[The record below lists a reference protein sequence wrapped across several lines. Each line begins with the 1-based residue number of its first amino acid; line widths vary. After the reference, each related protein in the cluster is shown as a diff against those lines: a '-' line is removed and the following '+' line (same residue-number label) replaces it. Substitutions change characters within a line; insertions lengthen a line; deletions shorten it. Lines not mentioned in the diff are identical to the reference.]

1 MMKRLPIFLLL
12 TLFATML
19 VAQSISADERTK
31 LVKHLNQSQSEL
43 FATVK
48 GLTTEQLNFKTD
60 ADSWSIA
67 ECVEHIA
74 ITENTIFGLVET
86 ALTVE
91 ADPSRRNEVQMS
103 DDQILG
109 LIRARENKVKT
120 RPDAEPQNRFV
131 DYSGSLKTFK
141 KRRKEHL
148 NYVKKT
154 DDDLRNRYCQFPF
167 GTIDAYQTI
176 LFLSGHVQR
185 HTDQIKEVMEAD
197 NFPG

>member
-1 MMKRLPIFLLL
+1 MKKLSILLLL
-12 TLFATML
+12 TVYAPM
-19 VAQSISADERTK
+19 VIGQSISQDERTK
-31 LVKHLNQSQSEL
+31 LVEHLNQSQEEL

-48 GLTTEQLNFKTD
+48 GLTTEQLNFKAD

-86 ALTVE
+86 ALEVE
-91 ADPSRRNEVQMS
+91 ADPSGRSKVQMT
-103 DDQILG
+103 DEQILG
-109 LIRARENKVKT
+109 LIRSRENKVKT
-120 RPDAEPQNRFV
+120 RPDAEPENRFV

-141 KRRKEHL
+141 KRRKAHL
-148 NYVKKT
+148 SYVKKT

-185 HTDQIKEVMEAD
+185 HTDQIKEVMAAN

>member
-1 MMKRLPIFLLL
+1 MMKKLSILFLFVLCS
-12 TLFATML
+12 TLVFAQEL
-19 VAQSISADERTK
+19 SDDERKK
-31 LVKHLNQSQSEL
+31 LITHLNQSQDEL
-43 FATVK
+43 FAAVK
-48 GLTTEQLNFKTD
+48 GLTTEQLNFKASD
-60 ADSWSIA
+60 GSWSIA

-74 ITENTIFGLVET
+74 ITENTIFSMVEA
-86 ALTVE
+86 ALE
-91 ADPSRRNEVQMS
+91 EDADPSKRSEVKMT

-109 LIRARENKVKT
+109 LIRTRENKVKT
-120 RPDAEPQNRFV
+120 RADAEPNNNFV
-131 DYSGSLKTFK
+131 DYAGSLKTFK

-148 NYVKKT
+148 NYVKKSE
-154 DDDLRNRYCQFPF
+154 DDLRNRYCQFPF